1 MSQSGSHFI
10 QDVPSAQRTVVAT
23 STVVFDDAGL
33 LLMVR
38 RRGNSGVVSHHLP
51 QGPAFA
57 GESVAF
63 AASRVVAEATG
74 VGVEIT
80 GLVGIYDDP
89 SSTGQLALCFRGRPV
104 DGQLGADAVWVEPER
119 LDELD
124 VPLSVR
130 RRVEHGLDVS
140 EPFFA

>member
-1 MSQSGSHFI
+1 MSQSGYHFI

-33 LLMVR
+33 LLMLR
-38 RRGNSGVVSHHLP
+38 RRDPSGSVSYHLP

-74 VGVEIT
+74 VDVEIT

-89 SSTGQLALCFRGRPV
+89 SSVEQLALCFRGRPV
-104 DGQLGADAVWVEPER
+104 DGRLGPDAVWVEPER

-124 VPLSVR
+124 VPVSVR